1 MQAADG
7 ERRRIERDIHDGVQ
21 QEIVAMLT
29 KLSLARNQIGRGA
42 RPIDEV
48 LTELQDDVRMLLTD
62 LRELVHGV
70 YPPVLNDR
78 GLVAAIRARTDR
90 LPIAVMLHAPPELT
104 GRRFGA
110 DVEGATY
117 FVVCEA
123 LTNVVKH
130 AGADAINV
138 ELAAP
143 DGYLRVEI
151 RDDGAGFDR
160 ADSGGR
166 GILGMRDR
174 VEALG
179 GQLTVE
185 SARGSRHPDLGRS
198 ADRE

>member
-1 MQAADG
+1 
-7 ERRRIERDIHDGVQ
+7 
-21 QEIVAMLT
+21 MLT

-78 GLVAAIRARTDR
+78 GLVAAIQARTDR
-90 LPIAVMLHAPPELT
+90 LPIVVMLHAPPELT

-143 DGYLRVEI
+143 DGYPCVEI

-174 VEALG
+174 VLRRCRQCPPRGVLCCDTTGSPDSVEVALVKVSDAING
-179 GQLTVE
+179 EVPNATT
-185 SARGSRHPDLGRS
+185 R
-198 ADRE
+198 

>member
-1 MQAADG
+1 
-7 ERRRIERDIHDGVQ
+7 
-21 QEIVAMLT
+21 
-29 KLSLARNQIGRGA
+29 
-42 RPIDEV
+42 
-48 LTELQDDVRMLLTD
+48 MLLTD

-78 GLVAAIRARTDR
+78 GLVAAIQARTDR
-90 LPIAVMLHAPPELT
+90 LPIVVMLHAPPELT

-143 DGYLRVEI
+143 DGYLAWKSATTVP
-151 RDDGAGFDR
+151 
-160 ADSGGR
+160 DSTGPTAGGR

-174 VEALG
+174 VLRRCR
-179 GQLTVE
+179 QCPP
-185 SARGSRHPDLGRS
+185 RGVLCCDTTGST
-198 ADRE
+198 